1 MLRSRLASR
10 YVLFILLFFRIRGKN
25 TTKKAI
31 AFFTEIAWNNRYLL
45 RSLQVSNT
53 LESRLE
59 LIAQQLIPEIR
70 NALFGRN
77 LNRKFTD

>member
-1 MLRSRLASR
+1 MANVS
-10 YVLFILLFFRIRGKN
+10 FQI
-25 TTKKAI
+25 
-31 AFFTEIAWNNRYLL
+31 
-45 RSLQVSNT
+45 SNT

-77 LNRKFTD
+77 INRKFTD